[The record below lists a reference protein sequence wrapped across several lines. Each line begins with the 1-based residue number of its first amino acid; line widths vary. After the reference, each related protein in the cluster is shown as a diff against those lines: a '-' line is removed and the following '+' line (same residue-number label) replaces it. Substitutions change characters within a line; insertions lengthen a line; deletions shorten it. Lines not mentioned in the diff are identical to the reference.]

1 MRKSPRTRRLMA
13 DHRAIQK
20 LAAESSIFE
29 FEANGTP
36 PEVYRVTFQGVGVW
50 RSGQTE
56 INLRNDHV
64 VVIELGAAYPRM
76 MPSLS
81 WHSPIFHPNI
91 SSGGVVCLGGYGTHW
106 VPSLT
111 LDELCIMLWDMIRF
125 QNYDTESPYNRD
137 AALWAKNQTQF
148 SLPVDNRSLRDL
160 VSFKAKLG
168 DQQTS
173 SSPPVVVSMGND
185 DEDIQIIEAEVIE
198 PDGEDIVFI
207 D

>member
-1 MRKSPRTRRLMA
+1 
-13 DHRAIQK
+13 
-20 LAAESSIFE
+20 
-29 FEANGTP
+29 
-36 PEVYRVTFQGVGVW
+36 
-50 RSGQTE
+50 
-56 INLRNDHV
+56 
-64 VVIELGAAYPRM
+64 
-76 MPSLS
+76 
-81 WHSPIFHPNI
+81 
-91 SSGGVVCLGGYGTHW
+91 
-106 VPSLT
+106 
-111 LDELCIMLWDMIRF
+111 MIRF